1 MRALVVLL
9 MLLLSGCETTPAP
22 FDAIIRGGQVF
33 DGVATQPQRVDV
45 GITGDRISRLGDLTD
60 ADAPIVID
68 ARNAV
73 VTPGFIDVQ
82 SRAGVSLL
90 AEGHGESHLR
100 QGVTTVIIG
109 DLDSPAFWSS
119 SSSSA
124 ALLAPF
130 DVPFDW
136 TGAEGYFER
145 LEQRG
150 TAMNVA
156 TLVPLSAIE
165 RTSSAVDAALRQGA
179 IGLSLVYD
187 AQFSTSPNGLSVLA
201 GMVTARRGVIAVHL
215 RGSLDEMRRALDEVL
230 RVANQT
236 RVPVVVYDP
245 GLPDA
250 ADYSV
255 LLSRIADARAKGVT
269 VGTTMTPPASDVAP
283 AAAYWFRDSG
293 ASVGSQT
300 HAVRAGGLL
309 SRKSEQPRA
318 YDVFANVL
326 ARYVREKDTLSLGH
340 AIRQMTSNA
349 AAQFQLENRGAI
361 RVGHMADLVV
371 LDADAIKGPSSSE
384 GGEGYA
390 TGVHTVFVNGV
401 VVLDRDGITGA
412 RPGRAIFGPSRA
424 TEQTR

>member
-1 MRALVVLL
+1 MRALAAVLT
-9 MLLLSGCETTPAP
+9 LLLSGCEATPAR
-22 FDAIIRGGQVF
+22 FDAIIRGGRVF

-45 GITGDRISRLGDLTD
+45 GITGDRISRLGDLAD
-60 ADAPIVID
+60 VDAPIVID
-68 ARNAV
+68 ARNAI

-109 DLDSPAFWSS
+109 DLDSPAFWSRS
-119 SSSSA
+119 SSNAS
-124 ALLAPF
+124 LLAPF

-136 TGAEGYFER
+136 TGAEGYIER
-145 LEQRG
+145 LAQRG
-150 TAMNVA
+150 TSMNVA
-156 TLVPLSAIE
+156 TLVPLSAID
-165 RTSSAVDAALRQGA
+165 RTASAIDAAMRQGA

-187 AQFSTSPNGLSVLA
+187 AQSSTSPSDLDVL
-201 GMVTARRGVIAVHL
+201 GMVAARRGVVAVHL

-236 RVPVVVYDP
+236 RASLVVYDP
-245 GLPDA
+245 GLSDA
-250 ADYSV
+250 ADYAL

-269 VGTTMTPPASDVAP
+269 VGTTMTPPASEVAP

-349 AAQFQLENRGAI
+349 AAQFHLENRGAI
-361 RVGHMADLVV
+361 RVGHVADLVV
-371 LDADAIKGPSSSE
+371 LDADAIAGPVGANG
-384 GGEGYA
+384 GGEYA

-401 VVLDRDGITGA
+401 VVLDRTGITGA
-412 RPGRAIFGPSRA
+412 RPGRAILGPSRA
-424 TEQTR
+424 TEQPR